1 MTGPPPKIWRMIA
14 LDSNHD
20 PIYGPRETKA
30 EAEKRKRETVDGRFI
45 ISAKVTRK

>member
-1 MTGPPPKIWRMIA
+1 MTQPQPIWRMIA

-20 PIYGPRETKA
+20 PIYGPRETRE
-30 EAEKRKRETVDGRFI
+30 EAEKRKRDVVDGRFI